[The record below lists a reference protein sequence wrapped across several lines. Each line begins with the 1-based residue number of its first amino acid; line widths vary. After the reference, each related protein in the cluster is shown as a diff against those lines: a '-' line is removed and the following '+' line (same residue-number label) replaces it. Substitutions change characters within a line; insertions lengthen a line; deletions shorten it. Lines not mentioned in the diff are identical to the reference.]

1 MRLNIIG
8 GFLGSGKTTA
18 ITNASRLLMQQGK
31 KIAVVT
37 NDQGKYLVD
46 TSFIGSNN
54 VPTAEVT
61 NGCFC
66 CNFNSLSDQIQF
78 LEQTIQPDYIF
89 AESVGSCTD
98 LVATVLKPL
107 QLLKKEL
114 FDELTFSVF
123 VDSRLL
129 LDHLLGENLPFSRE
143 IEYIFVKQI
152 EEADLLVINKADLL
166 SEPDLVLLNQLSVGR
181 YQKKILI
188 CQNSLNPQN
197 IQNWLTT
204 LESLPIRRRDS
215 LDIDYQIYGKG
226 EADLAWLD
234 EEIIIHADDLSA
246 WDRSVQLIAFMVNE
260 LKHRKISIGHLKFM
274 LIGEAFSQKI
284 SFTTIADEKWREN
297 LSSLLTNDVKLMMN
311 SRIETTPDIARE
323 IVQKGISQIS
333 VQGVKVSES
342 HEQAF
347 QPGFPNPTHRI
358 TRSLPCCNECRCIK
372 NLNSSQI
379 EACLCENA
387 SDENCCCS
395 F

>member
-1 MRLNIIG
+1 MRLNIVG

-18 ITNASRLLMQQGK
+18 ITNASRLLIQQGK
-31 KIAVVT
+31 KVAVVT

-78 LEQTIQPDYIF
+78 LEQTIQPEYIF

-166 SEPDLVLLNQLSVGR
+166 SEQDLVLLNRLSAGR

-188 CQNSLNPQN
+188 CQNSFDLQN
-197 IQNWLTT
+197 IQNWLST
-204 LESLPIRRRDS
+204 LESLPIQRRNS

-234 EEIIIHADDLSA
+234 EEIIIHADDFSA
-246 WDRSVQLIAFMVNE
+246 GDRSVQLITFVVNE
-260 LKHRKISIGHLKFM
+260 LKYRKISIGHLKFM
-274 LIGEAFSQKI
+274 LIGEAFNQKI
-284 SFTTIADEKWREN
+284 SFTTISDEKWREN
-297 LSSLLTNDVKLMMN
+297 LPSLLTGDVKLMVN
-311 SRIETTPDIARE
+311 SRIETTPDIARG
-323 IVQKGISQIS
+323 IIQKGISQIS
-333 VQGVKVSES
+333 VQGVNVSES

-372 NLNSSQI
+372 DLNNSQI

>member
-1 MRLNIIG
+1 MRLNIVG

-18 ITNASRLLMQQGK
+18 IANASRLLMQQGK

-54 VPTAEVT
+54 VPTAEVI

-297 LSSLLTNDVKLMMN
+297 LSSLLTNDVKLMVN